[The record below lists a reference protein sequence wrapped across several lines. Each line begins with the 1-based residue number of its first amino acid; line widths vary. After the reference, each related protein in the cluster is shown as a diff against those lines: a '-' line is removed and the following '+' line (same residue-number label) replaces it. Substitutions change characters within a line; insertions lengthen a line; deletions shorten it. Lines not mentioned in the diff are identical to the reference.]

1 MKLQFTPHLLALTSA
16 RGYDIGDDAWALLDF
31 EYAGYGWRVFDIAT
45 FFSNQLTQRG
55 RSEQT
60 GGLLDAFLDG
70 YQSERPLS
78 AAELV
83 ALPAFVTLRQLW
95 NWGVAVT
102 NQAIVGRGLFEHWMF
117 EICLPIFK
125 AWVRE
130 PW

>member
-1 MKLQFTPHLLALTSA
+1 VKLQFTPHLLALTSA

-55 RSEQT
+55 RSEHT
-60 GGLLDAFLDG
+60 RGLLDTFLDG

-83 ALPAFVTLRQLW
+83 ALPAFVTLRQL
-95 NWGVAVT
+95 
-102 NQAIVGRGLFEHWMF
+102 
-117 EICLPIFK
+117 
-125 AWVRE
+125 
-130 PW
+130 